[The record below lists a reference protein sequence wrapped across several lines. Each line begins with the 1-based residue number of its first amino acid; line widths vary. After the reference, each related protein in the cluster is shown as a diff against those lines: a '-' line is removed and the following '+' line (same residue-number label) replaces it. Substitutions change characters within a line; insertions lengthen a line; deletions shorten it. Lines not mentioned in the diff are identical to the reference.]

1 MIINKS
7 MNTIINYLKSVR
19 SELTHVVWPTKK
31 ATINHTIL
39 VIVISTIVAIF
50 LFQLDG
56 FFAKLLDLFIK

>member
-1 MIINKS
+1 
-7 MNTIINYLKSVR
+7 MNSIINYLKSVR

-50 LFQLDG
+50 LFQLDSL
-56 FFAKLLDLFIK
+56 FAKLLDLFIK